1 MSACGGS
8 GLGVL
13 REKAVRHESRTTSA
27 PAVRQ
32 IISKNFGIHVSYGM
46 TMKQILTTAL
56 AAWLAGN
63 LAAGAVEELPAL
75 PVPPQD
81 APGGAAFANE
91 NIVHDDG
98 TGAQISFFL
107 PTHDKRGSL
116 EVEYTSYNI
125 IVVKNGRFLL
135 LEDLSGSKTEDGK
148 AFFGKIIIPS
158 EFIDS
163 AEIGMWGSPRN
174 SSLGI
179 EKKLKVS
186 TFKKILREK
195 SWTDQKSATEGGT
208 IRLESNR
215 DAATA
220 ISRIRAVIKADLT
233 FDKLSEILG
242 EPDMDIGSGIHI
254 FVYRLSDGTGIRVG
268 TPDKK
273 AVSYVFQADN
283 RLFPIEAGQAPG
295 GQHPFDEVLWVER
308 PKPEISVLYLVLTN
322 TGGHDENV
330 RLIVRHASAALREAE
345 KHQGQKF
352 NVGFF
357 VRPSEAAI
365 GFAVEQLR
373 EIAAAA
379 PKRAEELVRQH
390 TWSIEELPKPAAQGG
405 AIRPEPESTAPTP
418 RDMFP
423 RKASG
428 EQSDHATDDNR

>member
-1 MSACGGS
+1 
-8 GLGVL
+8 
-13 REKAVRHESRTTSA
+13 
-27 PAVRQ
+27 
-32 IISKNFGIHVSYGM
+32 
-46 TMKQILTTAL
+46 MKQILTTAL
-56 AAWLAGN
+56 AGWLSCHMV
-63 LAAGAVEELPAL
+63 AGAAEESPAL

-107 PTHDKRGSL
+107 PTHDKQGSL

-163 AEIGMWGSPRN
+163 AEIGMFGSPR
-174 SSLGI
+174 SASIGI
-179 EKKLKVS
+179 EKRLKVS

-195 SWTDQKSATEGGT
+195 CWTEQKSATEGST
-208 IRLESNR
+208 IRLNSNR
-215 DAATA
+215 VAAT
-220 ISRIRAVIKADLT
+220 IIPRIRAVIKADIT

-254 FVYRLSDGTGIRVG
+254 FVYDLSDGTGIRVG

-273 AVSYVFQADN
+273 AVSYVYQADN

-295 GQHPFDEVLWVER
+295 DQQPFEEVLWIER
-308 PKPEISVLYLVLTN
+308 PKPEISLLYLVLTN
-322 TGGHDENV
+322 AGGHDDLV
-330 RLIVRHASAALREAE
+330 RLVVSHASAALREAA
-345 KHQGQKF
+345 KHQGHEF
-352 NVGFF
+352 NVVYF
-357 VRPSEAAI
+357 VRPSGMYT
-365 GFAVEQLR
+365 GFSVEQLR
-373 EIAAAA
+373 EIATAS
-379 PKRAEELVRQH
+379 PKRAEELVGQH
-390 TWSIEELPKPAAQGG
+390 TWGIGELPKPAAQGG
-405 AIRPEPESTAPTP
+405 AIRPEQESTAPTP
-418 RDMFP
+418 RDIFP
-423 RKASG
+423 SKASS

>member
-273 AVSYVFQADN
+273 AQSIRDTSSTSCTLCGPAGCTQDSQWSSCGRLPLRHRSARRSWLVNTRGASENCPSPQRKAAQSGWNRNPPRQHHAIYFQAK
-283 RLFPIEAGQAPG
+283 
-295 GQHPFDEVLWVER
+295 HPA
-308 PKPEISVLYLVLTN
+308 N
-322 TGGHDENV
+322 
-330 RLIVRHASAALREAE
+330 
-345 KHQGQKF
+345 
-352 NVGFF
+352 
-357 VRPSEAAI
+357 
-365 GFAVEQLR
+365 
-373 EIAAAA
+373 
-379 PKRAEELVRQH
+379 
-390 TWSIEELPKPAAQGG
+390 
-405 AIRPEPESTAPTP
+405 
-418 RDMFP
+418 
-423 RKASG
+423 KATR
-428 EQSDHATDDNR
+428 ATDDNR